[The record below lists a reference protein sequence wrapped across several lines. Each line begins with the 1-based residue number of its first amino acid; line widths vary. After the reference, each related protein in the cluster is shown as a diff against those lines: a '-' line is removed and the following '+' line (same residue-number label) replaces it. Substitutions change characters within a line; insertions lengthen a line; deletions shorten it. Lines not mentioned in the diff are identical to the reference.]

1 VTASRRL
8 DAPADTADDCTG
20 CGARAGS
27 CDVRKWLAGRP
38 CCETCD
44 HEPDHVQEGG

>member
-1 VTASRRL
+1 MTTTATLTDDR
-8 DAPADTADDCTG
+8 DCTG

-27 CDVRKWLAGRP
+27 CGIRKWLAGRP

-44 HEPDHVQEGG
+44 HGDDPDQEA